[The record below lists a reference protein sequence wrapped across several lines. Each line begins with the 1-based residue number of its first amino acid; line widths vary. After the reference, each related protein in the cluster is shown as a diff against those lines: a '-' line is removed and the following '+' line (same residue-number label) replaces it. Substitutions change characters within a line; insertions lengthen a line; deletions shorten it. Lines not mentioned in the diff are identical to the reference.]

1 MQGEGIS
8 SRYHPDSAWL
18 QHKSNHALIL
28 GTCSYQTVTWL
39 ASIPTYISG
48 LKLRDELYMYSNVS
62 VLTNPTL
69 CDNQVHFF
77 PSSSLS
83 LLFFTST
90 NRKINF
96 SSGTVSFVYQK
107 TLHSCKHTQGRR
119 VSLRVPPDSAWLQYK
134 SNHTLILGTCSYQ
147 TVTWLASIPTY
158 VSGLKLRDEL
168 YMYSNVSVLTN
179 PTLCDNQV
187 HFFPFIVFIIFWYTY
202 LKS

>member
-1 MQGEGIS
+1 MKRLISFFPNKKPSAPAKYAGAKGIS

-77 PSSSLS
+77 P
-83 LLFFTST
+83 FIVFIIIIFTST

-119 VSLRVPPDSAWLQYK
+119 VSLRVPPWFGMITIQK
-134 SNHTLILGTCSYQ
+134 
-147 TVTWLASIPTY
+147 
-158 VSGLKLRDEL
+158 
-168 YMYSNVSVLTN
+168 
-179 PTLCDNQV
+179 
-187 HFFPFIVFIIFWYTY
+187 
-202 LKS
+202 